1 MGKFEKEFN
10 DIVHFG
16 YDFFPSDDI
25 IEEDIKTSY
34 PVSIL
39 SVENMKYVIDHV
51 KESDSELHIFDG
63 FNFLPSLD
71 GSLRIWGEKSIDP
84 FTRKRL
90 IIAIDGDKIKFDLV
104 NYLLNDLGVHSYT
117 SETGT
122 EVFSVE
128 NYLRTLKKI
137 N

>member
-1 MGKFEKEFN
+1 MSKFEKEFN

-16 YDFFPSDDI
+16 YDFFPNDI
-25 IEEDIKTSY
+25 NEGGIKTSY

-39 SVENMKYVIDHV
+39 SVENMKYIIDHV
-51 KESDSELHIFDG
+51 KKSDSELHIFDE

-71 GSLRIWGEKSIDP
+71 GSLRIWGEKSIDQ

-104 NYLLNDLGVHSYT
+104 KYLLNDLGVHSCT

-122 EVFSVE
+122 EVFSIE
-128 NYLRTLKKI
+128 NYLRTLEKI